1 MVGNLRTGV
10 TNISRQFVAVIRV
23 VGPVRQ
29 LCELVP
35 LGSEDAS
42 PPVFFERPADP
53 TYTGEEID
61 HREICHARQYP
72 APATGPG

>member
-1 MVGNLRTGV
+1 MGGNLGTGV

-23 VGPVRQ
+23 VGSVRPV
-29 LCELVP
+29 CELVP

-72 APATGPG
+72 AARTESG